1 MRHAPL
7 RAAAVGGAS
16 GSVQL
21 RRGKRQSTARTART
35 ARAHARV
42 RSARGPHA
50 RVQCARARVKT
61 VKTVGAGVEAGA
73 NRRENR
79 ENRPIVEILK
89 T

>member
-21 RRGKRQSTARTART
+21 RRGKRQSTARTAR
-35 ARAHARV
+35 AHARV
-42 RSARGPHA
+42 RSARGPDA

-73 NRRENR
+73 KRRENR